1 MNMNEKLRVYRGFFF
16 LLVWV
21 HYGYHVYRPFK
32 EKKTWNRAKV
42 HCESIGAYLVE
53 IESVEENEWI
63 LFNIVNQHLNSKKGK
78 MMLTE

>member
-1 MNMNEKLRVYRGFFF
+1 MNMNEKLTVYRVVF

-21 HYGYHVYRPFK
+21 HYGYHVNRPFK

-53 IESVEENEWI
+53 IESAEE
-63 LFNIVNQHLNSKKGK
+63 
-78 MMLTE
+78 TE